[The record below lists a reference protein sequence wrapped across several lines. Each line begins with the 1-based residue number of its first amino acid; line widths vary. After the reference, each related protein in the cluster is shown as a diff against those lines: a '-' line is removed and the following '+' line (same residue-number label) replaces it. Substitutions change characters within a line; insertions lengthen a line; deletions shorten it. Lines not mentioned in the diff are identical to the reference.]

1 MKAILILTVLTI
13 YAKGVISNMYFVK
26 TKATEGSETNE
37 GVEDDA
43 MKEIIFNNWNDE
55 VKKGE
60 DYAATPVIDYEEGSD
75 VKLKCPSPINFQD
88 CQFKA
93 PSGKTHKI
101 GITGKPYKFGR
112 VKSLHGVSTKILL
125 ITFLMK

>member
-1 MKAILILTVLTI
+1 MKAILTLTVLTI
-13 YAKGVISNMYFVK
+13 HAKGAISKMYIVK
-26 TKATEGSETNE
+26 TKATEGSGNNE
-37 GVEDDA
+37 GVEDDT

-55 VKKGE
+55 VKEGE

-93 PSGKTHKI
+93 PSGKIHKI
-101 GITGKPYKFGR
+101 GITGKPYESGR
-112 VKSLHGVSTKILL
+112 VKSLLGVSTKILC
-125 ITFLMK
+125 